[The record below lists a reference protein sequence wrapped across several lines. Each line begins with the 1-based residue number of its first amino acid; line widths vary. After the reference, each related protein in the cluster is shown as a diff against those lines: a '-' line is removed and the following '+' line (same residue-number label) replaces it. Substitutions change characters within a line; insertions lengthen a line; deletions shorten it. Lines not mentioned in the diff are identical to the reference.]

1 MELMKQAI
9 ASHSPI
15 NSATKHLH
23 AVTLNLNIQT
33 GDLLIL
39 IGLLLG
45 STACNIPTFTLRLEA
60 PFETYGEIVDIATY
74 DPKDGSLKSIEIPK
88 LIRND
93 AGWKQV
99 LTTQSFAIARKK
111 ATEAPYSGHYNNF
124 YKTGIYHCNSCG
136 TALFSSKAKYDS
148 ETGWPSFT
156 GPLAHRN
163 LSIVWDN
170 SWGLRRR
177 AVQCVRCD
185 SHLGHVFNDG
195 PPPLMRR
202 YCLNS
207 AALSFTPAAQR

>member
-1 MELMKQAI
+1 MQH
-9 ASHSPI
+9 SHLQHC
-15 NSATKHLH
+15 AWKHR
-23 AVTLNLNIQT
+23 
-33 GDLLIL
+33 
-39 IGLLLG
+39 
-45 STACNIPTFTLRLEA
+45 SR
-60 PFETYGEIVDIATY
+60 TYGEIVDIATY

-99 LTTQSFAIARKK
+99 LTPQSFAIARKK

-177 AVQCVRCD
+177 AVQCVTGVIPIWD
-185 SHLGHVFNDG
+185 MSST
-195 PPPLMRR
+195 M
-202 YCLNS
+202 
-207 AALSFTPAAQR
+207 ALRH